1 MAEDEEHALPAYLFG
16 VGRFEWTDCR
26 SAAMLRRASGARAG
40 DAGHEPEHHGDS
52 PLRRIFHSAHRP
64 HRFEWGGAGATV
76 LGFGTGAWPYEP
88 KRCVVITSD
97 TSRVSLYGEEFFS
110 GELSG
115 LLGRLGSDGVR
126 RVYLDG
132 GTLIGQALRANLV
145 GDLTISVIPILL
157 GEGTPLAPK
166 LGRDVPLQLVGH
178 RAFPSGLVQLD
189 YIVSSISTD
198 SP

>member
-1 MAEDEEHALPAYLFG
+1 MLDAEIAEIKESTLRCSVYIATSLDGFIARENGTIDWLKIAESAGEDYGYKRFFATVDAVVL
-16 VGRFEWTDCR
+16 GRKTYD
-26 SAAMLRRASGARAG
+26 
-40 DAGHEPEHHGDS
+40 
-52 PLRRIFHSAHRP
+52 
-64 HRFEWGGAGATV
+64 TV

-110 GELSG
+110 GELSV

-145 GDLTISVIPILL
+145 DDLTISVIPILL